1 MEISQQEIIDM
12 TNELY
17 LRMSESILSEKE
29 YGIMRK
35 LLLEKQSIS
44 SLSAEYN
51 MTEMEVKMIYRDIFF
66 RMKSVLGKNEL
77 KDNLI
82 ALQEQ
87 KINFLEKELFLF
99 KKEIQD
105 MIQYYNDKTEE
116 NLNYSKKK
124 DAPITFLGTK
134 LK

>member
-35 LLLEKQSIS
+35 LLQEKQSIS

>member
-1 MEISQQEIIDM
+1 
-12 TNELY
+12 
-17 LRMSESILSEKE
+17 
-29 YGIMRK
+29 
-35 LLLEKQSIS
+35 
-44 SLSAEYN
+44 
-51 MTEMEVKMIYRDIFF
+51 
-66 RMKSVLGKNEL
+66 MKSVLGKNEL